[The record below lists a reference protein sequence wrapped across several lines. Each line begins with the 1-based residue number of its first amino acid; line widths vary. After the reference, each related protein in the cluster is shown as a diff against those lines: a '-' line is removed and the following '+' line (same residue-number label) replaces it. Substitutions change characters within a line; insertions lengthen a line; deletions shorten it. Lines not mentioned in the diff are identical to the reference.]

1 MILNTSKMETLL
13 IFLILSLVVIF
24 VAITVQ
30 EIASN
35 ALLHLREKI
44 SFIAV
49 VIGCPPFGIL
59 FYHFF
64 KRKRQ
69 KNNGAVPKLSVGF
82 ETKTELNE
90 SKRNLHF

>member
-1 MILNTSKMETLL
+1 METLL
-13 IFLILSLVVIF
+13 ISLILILVLILVV
-24 VAITVQ
+24 VTVQ

-35 ALLHLREKI
+35 PLLHLREQL
-44 SFIAV
+44 SFITV
-49 VIGCPPFGIL
+49 VIACPPFGIL

-64 KRKRQ
+64 KRRRQ
-69 KNNGAVPKLSVGF
+69 KNNGVVPKLSVGF

>member
-1 MILNTSKMETLL
+1 METLL
-13 IFLILSLVVIF
+13 ISLFLLLVLILVV
-24 VAITVQ
+24 ITVQ
-30 EIASN
+30 EIATN
-35 ALLHLREKI
+35 ASLPLREQL

-69 KNNGAVPKLSVGF
+69 KNNGVVSKLSVGF
-82 ETKTELNE
+82 DTKLRSNE
-90 SKRNLHF
+90 FNQTQHF

>member
-1 MILNTSKMETLL
+1 METLL
-13 IFLILSLVVIF
+13 ISFILLLVLILVV
-24 VAITVQ
+24 VTAQ

-35 ALLHLREKI
+35 TLLHLREKI

-49 VIGCPPFGIL
+49 VIGCPPFGIW

-64 KRKRQ
+64 KRKTQ

>member
-1 MILNTSKMETLL
+1 METLL
-13 IFLILSLVVIF
+13 ISLILILVLILVV
-24 VAITVQ
+24 VTVL

-35 ALLHLREKI
+35 SLLPPREQL

-49 VIGCPPFGIL
+49 VIACPPFGIL

-64 KRKRQ
+64 KRRRQ
-69 KNNGAVPKLSVGF
+69 KNNGVVPKLSVGF

>member
-1 MILNTSKMETLL
+1 METLL
-13 IFLILSLVVIF
+13 ISLILLLVLILVV
-24 VAITVQ
+24 VTAQ
-30 EIASN
+30 EIATN
-35 ALLHLREKI
+35 ASLPLREQL

-69 KNNGAVPKLSVGF
+69 KNNGAAPKLSVGF
-82 ETKTELNE
+82 ETKPELNE
-90 SKRNLHF
+90 TKQTYHF

>member
-1 MILNTSKMETLL
+1 METLL
-13 IFLILSLVVIF
+13 ISLILLLVLILVV
-24 VAITVQ
+24 VTVQ
-30 EIASN
+30 EIATN
-35 ALLHLREKI
+35 ASLPLREKI

-69 KNNGAVPKLSVGF
+69 KNNGVVPKLSVGF
-82 ETKTELNE
+82 ETKLRSNE
-90 SKRNLHF
+90 FNQTQHF

>member
-1 MILNTSKMETLL
+1 METLL
-13 IFLILSLVVIF
+13 ISLILLLVLILVV
-24 VAITVQ
+24 VTVQ
-30 EIASN
+30 EITSN
-35 ALLHLREKI
+35 TLLHLREKI

-69 KNNGAVPKLSVGF
+69 KNNGVVPKLSVGF
-82 ETKTELNE
+82 DTKLQPNE
-90 SKRNLHF
+90 FNQTQHF

>member
-1 MILNTSKMETLL
+1 METLL
-13 IFLILSLVVIF
+13 ISLILLLVLILAV
-24 VAITVQ
+24 ITVQ
-30 EIASN
+30 EIATN
-35 ALLHLREKI
+35 ALLPLREQL

-69 KNNGAVPKLSVGF
+69 KNNGVVPELSVGF
-82 ETKTELNE
+82 DTKTELNE
-90 SKRNLHF
+90 SNQTHHF

>member
-1 MILNTSKMETLL
+1 METLL
-13 IFLILSLVVIF
+13 ISLLLLLLLILVV
-24 VAITVQ
+24 VTVQ